1 MNTSSVSRPE
11 ARSKPCLRETIS
23 DAQQLKQKARS
34 MTLAA
39 DRPDAQPLENA
50 TQDEGGVRAEGLAP
64 LPVSP
69 EEECP
74 PALFHAMN
82 IATESA
88 VPMLVLWGSRGRAF
102 YNDAFAPLAGDLH
115 PRLFGEPIA
124 AFPQTFC
131 QLHRSALD
139 AVLNG
144 EKVRLTDQSVRIR
157 ENGQFRD
164 VWLTL
169 DYSPLKHADGAIG
182 GAVCILTEIT
192 QYKRA
197 EQEILNNENR
207 WKTLFEQMK
216 EGFFIG
222 DPVLDADGTISDFQ
236 VVEFNPALLRQ
247 FNQRAEAMAGNTL
260 TRLVPELE
268 EEVIAALRRTMENG
282 TPAEFELCLA
292 DPSERWYEVRA
303 QRVSGNRIG
312 MLLLDVTLR
321 KQAER
326 SISESEAKFRLLA
339 QSMPNHV
346 WTARANGHLDWFN
359 ERVYDYGG
367 LQRGALD
374 GQNWVRMIH
383 PDDISRIE
391 EAWQAAVANGHL
403 YKAEF
408 RLRRRDGV
416 YRWHI
421 VRAVPVRNKAGD
433 IKRWIGTNTDIDDQ
447 KSAEAA
453 LADLAATLEQR
464 VEARTAELLK
474 MQDAL
479 RQSQKME
486 AIGNLTGGIAHD
498 FNNLLQVISG
508 NLHLIAKDMVSNPVL
523 EARLQNAIKGV
534 TRGAKLASQLLAFGR
549 RQPLM
554 PRVLHIGRL
563 IHNMDDILH
572 RALGEAITVET
583 RIDDNL
589 WNTEIDPGN
598 LENAI
603 LNLAI
608 NARDSM
614 DGSGRVIIE
623 VRNVSIAGHISRN
636 GMDLSAGE
644 YVMVAVEDSGCGMS
658 SDLLD
663 KVFEPFFTTK
673 PEGKGT
679 GLGLSMVYGFVKQSG
694 GHVIIDS
701 QLGQGTTIRLYLP
714 RSTASQ
720 EQDSIHE
727 EEQLPV
733 SGGCETILVAED
745 DEAVRETVAAILS
758 DLGYRVLRARDGAT
772 ALTVLDSG
780 APVDLLFADMIMPGQ
795 LKSTDLIR
803 RARELRPSL
812 GVLLTSGY
820 AGPDEPEIEQSGIEL
835 LQKPYSR
842 EALAS
847 KVRKA
852 LDHMRG
858 QDDGRSAVVLAPET
872 QGTIAPPPTAHLEG
886 RPIVLLCEDDYLI
899 RLTTAEILEDGNY
912 MVMEAGTGAEALAAI
927 ETSQIDVL
935 VTDFGLPDM
944 TGLDLLHQA
953 RELRPDLPV
962 LIATGHVD
970 IGELPTGK
978 TEQLTKPFDDSL
990 LMAALKRLL

>member
-1 MNTSSVSRPE
+1 MLTHTISMISE
-11 ARSKPCLRETIS
+11 ARI
-23 DAQQLKQKARS
+23 
-34 MTLAA
+34 
-39 DRPDAQPLENA
+39 
-50 TQDEGGVRAEGLAP
+50 
-64 LPVSP
+64 
-69 EEECP
+69 
-74 PALFHAMN
+74 
-82 IATESA
+82 
-88 VPMLVLWGSRGRAF
+88 PMMILWGHRGLSYYNEAF
-102 YNDAFAPLAGDLH
+102 VPLAGDLH
-115 PRLFGEPIA
+115 PRLFGAAIG

-131 QLHRSALD
+131 QLHAAALERVMQGETVSLQDQCLRSRSGPELRSIWA
-139 AVLNG
+139 
-144 EKVRLTDQSVRIR
+144 
-157 ENGQFRD
+157 
-164 VWLTL
+164 TL
-169 DYSPLKHADGAIG
+169 DYSALRNEDGSIG
-182 GAVCILTEIT
+182 GALCILHETT
-192 QYKRA
+192 DHKRA
-197 EQEILNNENR
+197 EQEILTHESR
-207 WKTLFEQMK
+207 WKTIFEQMK
-216 EGFFIG
+216 EAFFLG
-222 DPVLDADGTISDFQ
+222 DPLHDAAGAISDFRIVQ
-236 VVEFNPALLRQ
+236 FNAALLRHFSLQ
-247 FNQRAEAMAGNTL
+247 ADEMPGKSL
-260 TRLVPELE
+260 KDLVPGLDPA
-268 EEVIAALRRTMENG
+268 VIAALGNTLDTG
-282 TPAEFELCLA
+282 SPADFELSLT
-292 DPSERWYEVRA
+292 DPFERWYEARA
-303 QRVSGNRIG
+303 QKVSAGRIG
-312 MLLLDVTLR
+312 VLLLDVTLR

-367 LQRGALD
+367 IQRGSLD
-374 GQNWVRMIH
+374 GGSWSSMVH
-383 PDDISRIE
+383 PDDLERIQ

-403 YKAEF
+403 YKAEL

-421 VRAVPVRNKAGD
+421 VRAVPVRNRAGD

-508 NLHLIAKDMVSNPVL
+508 NLHLIAKDMAGNPVL

-554 PRVLHIGRL
+554 PRVLNIGRL
-563 IHNMDDILH
+563 IRNMEDILH
-572 RALGEAITVET
+572 RALGEAVSVDT
-583 RIDDNL
+583 RIEDTL

-608 NARDSM
+608 NARDAM
-614 DGSGRVIIE
+614 DGSGRLTIE
-623 VRNVSIAGHISRN
+623 VRNASIGFNGVRRGLDLVPGDYVTVSVS
-636 GMDLSAGE
+636 DT
-644 YVMVAVEDSGCGMS
+644 GCGMDA
-658 SDLLD
+658 DLLE

-694 GHVIIDS
+694 GHVTIDS
-701 QLGQGTTIRLYLP
+701 VPGRGTTICLYIP
-714 RSTASQ
+714 RSAATQELDVAS
-720 EQDSIHE
+720 E
-727 EEQLPV
+727 ETHLPV

-758 DLGYRVLRARDGAT
+758 DLGYRVLRARDAGA
-772 ALTVLDSG
+772 ALTVLESG
-780 APVDLLFADMIMPGQ
+780 AAVDLLFADMIMPGP
-795 LKSTDLIR
+795 LKSGDLIR
-803 RARELRPSL
+803 HARRNRPSL

-820 AGPDEPEIEQSGIEL
+820 AAPDELDIEQRGIEL

-847 KVRKA
+847 KVRSA
-852 LDHMRG
+852 IENT
-858 QDDGRSAVVLAPET
+858 RSPNPKQTAEGPET
-872 QGTIAPPPTAHLEG
+872 GTPPCAAENEREEG
-886 RPIVLLCEDDYLI
+886 QAELDRRRIVLLCEDDYLI
-899 RLTTAEILEDGNY
+899 RLTTAEILEDAGFL
-912 MVMEAGTGAEALAAI
+912 VIEAGSGTEALAAL
-927 ETSQIDVL
+927 ETSAVDVL
-935 VTDFGLPDM
+935 ITDFGLPDM
-944 TGLDLLHQA
+944 TGVDLLHRV
-953 RELRPDLPV
+953 RETRPDMPA

-970 IGELPTGK
+970 VGKLPAGR
-978 TEQLTKPFDDSL
+978 TEQLTKPFDDTL
-990 LMAALKRLL
+990 LMDALNRLLELA